1 MTSMMA
7 ASGSMDSRCQDD
19 NAAVFN
25 QKSLNAM
32 NVDNSNVSPGQHRF
46 QRIKTSRDNLD
57 RTALDKLDQLHVAAS
72 TGDIQSL
79 EYLVKKN
86 RRIMTVRSVEG
97 LTAMHLAA
105 RHAQTEAIHKLVQL
119 GMDFDI
125 DNGGGDGRT
134 PLFYAAEMGHVHV
147 VSELLAMGALPD
159 GQDVM
164 GICPLSLACRQG
176 HTDVVERLLRA
187 GVNVHHQD
195 EFGVQAL
202 NFAARNE
209 APEMITMLLNAGA
222 DPNMLADDDLTPVHQ
237 AAYRGHS
244 RTLRALVRGYADPS
258 GERVREVC
266 CQVRDKIKYI
276 SPISLAI
283 IGNHCDT
290 VRELIKAGANL
301 RCAVKFKTAIKWT
314 IKETVDRICLE
325 NDQRHWERFKSSPPR
340 ESFPEFQGF
349 SGIRDDRHRRDDY
362 PTTEGKRDRGDVV
375 NIFGIG
381 LLDQKTIN
389 GFFGK
394 FHPRHSLFR
403 YTMNPLCYS
412 VLTEKSDIIGALI
425 KSKQYSAHEI
435 ERLRSLAEIYQLHQ
449 GVAAID
455 YYRQFLPPQQRQ
467 VLPARTVRNVIASAR
482 QIDSAIAQKGME
494 TYFV

>member
-1 MTSMMA
+1 MMA
-7 ASGSMDSRCQDD
+7 APVSLDSRCKDD
-19 NAAVFN
+19 SAVDFN
-25 QKSLNAM
+25 QGSLNAM
-32 NVDNSNVSPGQHRF
+32 NVDNSNVSPGQQRF
-46 QRIKTSRDNLD
+46 QRIRTSRDDLD
-57 RTALDKLDQLHVAAS
+57 QTALDSLDQLHAAAS

-86 RRIMTVRSVEG
+86 RRIMTVRSAEG

-105 RHAQTEAIHKLVQL
+105 RHAQTESIKKLVQL
-119 GMDFDI
+119 GMNFDI
-125 DNGGGDGRT
+125 DNGGSDGRT
-134 PLFYAAEMGHVHV
+134 PLFYAAEKGHVHV
-147 VSELLAMGALPD
+147 VSELLAMGAYPD
-159 GQDVM
+159 DQDVM
-164 GICPLSLACRQG
+164 GIRPLSLACQQG

-187 GVNVHHQD
+187 DVNVNHRD
-195 EFGVQAL
+195 EFGVQAI

-209 APEMITMLLNAGA
+209 APEMITMLLYAGA
-222 DPNMLADDDLTPVHQ
+222 DPNVVADDDLTPVHQ
-237 AAYRGHS
+237 AASRGHS
-244 RTLRALVRGYADPS
+244 RTVRALVRGGTDPS
-258 GERVREVC
+258 AERVRQVC
-266 CQVRDKIKYI
+266 CQGRDKIKYI

-349 SGIRDDRHRRDDY
+349 SGIRDDRHRRDNY

-435 ERLRSLAEIYQLHQ
+435 ERLRSLAEAYQLHQ

-455 YYRQFLPPQQRQ
+455 YYRQFLPPQQRE

-482 QIDSAIAQKGME
+482 QIDSATTQKGMA

>member
-1 MTSMMA
+1 MA
-7 ASGSMDSRCQDD
+7 GARMIVLRISIKG
-19 NAAVFN
+19 
-25 QKSLNAM
+25 SLNAM
-32 NVDNSNVSPGQHRF
+32 NIDNSSVSPGQRF

-57 RTALDKLDQLHVAAS
+57 QATLDKLDQLHAAAS

-86 RRIMTVRSVEG
+86 HRIMTVRSVEG

-105 RHAQTEAIHKLVQL
+105 RHAQMEAIKKLVQL

-125 DNGGGDGRT
+125 DNGGSDGRT

-147 VSELLAMGALPD
+147 VSELLAMGAFPD
-159 GQDVM
+159 GQDAM
-164 GICPLSLACRQG
+164 GICPLSLACQQG

-187 GVNVHHQD
+187 RVNVHHRD

-222 DPNMLADDDLTPVHQ
+222 DPNMVADDDWTPVHQ
-237 AAYRGHS
+237 AASRGHS
-244 RTLRALVRGYADPS
+244 QTVRALVRGYADPS
-258 GERVREVC
+258 GERVRQVC
-266 CQVRDKIKYI
+266 CQGKDKIKYI
-276 SPISLAI
+276 PPISLAI

-314 IKETVDRICLE
+314 IEETVDRIHME
-325 NDQRHWERFKSSPPR
+325 NAQRHWERFKSTPPR
-340 ESFPEFQGF
+340 VSSPEFQGF
-349 SGIRDDRHRRDDY
+349 SGIRDDRHRQDDC
-362 PTTEGKRDRGDVV
+362 PTAECKRDRGDVA
-375 NIFGIG
+375 NISGIG

-425 KSKQYSAHEI
+425 KSEQYSADEI
-435 ERLRSLAEIYQLHQ
+435 ERLRSLAEAYQLHQ

-455 YYRQFLPPQQRQ
+455 YYRQFLPPQQRE

-482 QIDSAIAQKGME
+482 QIDPATTQKGME
-494 TYFV
+494 EYFV

>member
-7 ASGSMDSRCQDD
+7 APMSMDSRCKDD
-19 NAAVFN
+19 SAADFN
-25 QKSLNAM
+25 QGSLNAM
-32 NVDNSNVSPGQHRF
+32 NVDNSNVSPGQQRF
-46 QRIKTSRDNLD
+46 QRMRTSRDDLD
-57 RTALDKLDQLHVAAS
+57 QTALDRLDQLYAAAS

-86 RRIMTVRSVEG
+86 RRIMTVRNVEG
-97 LTAMHLAA
+97 LTAIHLAA
-105 RHAQTEAIHKLVQL
+105 RHAQTEAIRKLVQL
-119 GMDFDI
+119 GMNCDI

-147 VSELLAMGALPD
+147 VSELLAMGAFPD
-159 GQDVM
+159 AQDVM
-164 GICPLSLACRQG
+164 GICPLSLACQQG
-176 HTDVVERLLRA
+176 HTDVVERLLQAR
-187 GVNVHHQD
+187 VNVHHQD

-222 DPNMLADDDLTPVHQ
+222 DPNMVADDDLTPVHQ
-237 AAYRGHS
+237 AASRGHS
-244 RTLRALVRGYADPS
+244 QTVRVLVRRDADPS

-266 CQVRDKIKYI
+266 CRGRDRIKYI
-276 SPISLAI
+276 SPISLAV

-290 VRELIKAGANL
+290 VCELIKAGANL
-301 RCAVKFKTAIKWT
+301 RCAVKFKKAIKWT
-314 IKETVDRICLE
+314 IEETVNRILQE
-325 NDQRHWERFKSSPPR
+325 NAQRHWEQFKSPPPR
-340 ESFPEFQGF
+340 ESSPEFQGF
-349 SGIRDDRHRRDDY
+349 SGIRDDRHRQDDY
-362 PTTEGKRDRGDVV
+362 PTTEGKRDRGNVA
-375 NIFGIG
+375 NISNIG

-394 FHPRHSLFR
+394 FDPCHSLFR

-425 KSKQYSAHEI
+425 KSEQYSADEI
-435 ERLRSLAEIYQLHQ
+435 KRLGRLAEAYQLHQ
-449 GVAAID
+449 SVAAID
-455 YYRQFLPPQQRQ
+455 YYRQFLPPQQRE

-482 QIDSAIAQKGME
+482 QIDSATTQKGMA